1 MDYFFTFAEIVG
13 TVAFALSGALKTIQ
27 KNLDIFGVCT
37 LAVFTALG
45 GGVIRDL
52 LLGLTPPRMFYSEG
66 YLLTAIGVAV
76 ATFLVVRWFHQ
87 ATDFG
92 LWWDRVFNVC
102 DALGLG
108 IFAVIG
114 TQAAI
119 RAGFGEKFFLC
130 LFTGM
135 ITGVGGGVLRDMMC
149 VEIPSI
155 LRKHIYAVAALAGS
169 LLYYVLVRWV
179 LPAVWAT
186 AVAVAVTVTLR
197 VLARHYQWNLPKA
210 IKQEKTSLK

>member
-1 MDYFFTFAEIVG
+1 MDYFFTFAEIIG
-13 TVAFALSGALKTIQ
+13 TVAFALSGALKAIQ
-27 KNLDIFGVCT
+27 KKLDIFGVCV

-45 GGVIRDL
+45 GGVVRDL

-66 YLLTAIGVAV
+66 YLLTALAVAV
-76 ATFLVVRWFHQ
+76 GTFLVVCRLHQ
-87 ATDFG
+87 ATEFG
-92 LWWDRVFNVC
+92 LWWDRVFNIC

-119 RAGFGEKFFLC
+119 QAGFGSKFFLC
-130 LFTGM
+130 LSTGV
-135 ITGVGGGVLRDMMC
+135 ITGVGGGALRDMMC

-169 LLYYVLVRWV
+169 LLYYILVWFSV
-179 LPAVWAT
+179 PVPLAT
-186 AVAVAVTVTLR
+186 LVAVAVTVTLR
-197 VLARHYQWNLPKA
+197 ILARHYQWNLPKA
-210 IKQEKTSLK
+210 IK

>member
-1 MDYFFTFAEIVG
+1 MDYFFTFAEVIG
-13 TVAFALSGALKTIQ
+13 TIAFALSGALKAIQ
-27 KNLDIFGVCT
+27 KKLDIFGVCV

-45 GGVIRDL
+45 GGVVRDL
-52 LLGLTPPRMFYSEG
+52 LLGLTPPRMFYSEA
-66 YLLTAIGVAV
+66 YLLTALAV
-76 ATFLVVRWFHQ
+76 ALIAFLVVRWFHL

-114 TQAAI
+114 TQAAMQ
-119 RAGFGEKFFLC
+119 AGFGSKIILC
-130 LFTGM
+130 LSTGM

-169 LLYYVLVRWV
+169 LLYYVLVFFS
-179 LPAVWAT
+179 LPVPFST
-186 AVAVAVTVTLR
+186 LVAVAVTVTLR
-197 VLARHYQWNLPKA
+197 ILARHYQWNLPKA
-210 IKQEKTSLK
+210 IK

>member
-1 MDYFFTFAEIVG
+1 MDFFFAFAEIIG
-13 TVAFALSGALKTIQ
+13 TVAFALSGALKAIQ
-27 KNLDIFGVCT
+27 KKLDIFGVCV

-66 YLLTAIGVAV
+66 YLLTALAVAV
-76 ATFLVVRWFHQ
+76 GTFLLVRRLHQ
-87 ATDFG
+87 TTDFG
-92 LWWDRVFNVC
+92 LWWDRAFNIC

-119 RAGFGEKFFLC
+119 QAGFDSKLFLC
-130 LFTGM
+130 LSTGM
-135 ITGVGGGVLRDMMC
+135 ITGGGGGALRDMMC

-169 LLYYVLVRWV
+169 LLYYILVWFSV
-179 LPAVWAT
+179 PVPLAT
-186 AVAVAVTVTLR
+186 LVAVAVTVTLR
-197 VLARHYQWNLPKA
+197 ILARHYQWNLPKA
-210 IKQEKTSLK
+210 IR

>member
-1 MDYFFTFAEIVG
+1 MDYFFTFAEIIG
-13 TVAFALSGALKTIQ
+13 TVAFALSGALKAIQ
-27 KNLDIFGVCT
+27 KKLDIFGVCV

-45 GGVIRDL
+45 GGVVRDL

-66 YLLTAIGVAV
+66 YLLTALAVAV
-76 ATFLVVRWFHQ
+76 GTFLVVCRLHQ
-87 ATDFG
+87 ATEFG
-92 LWWDRVFNVC
+92 LWWDRVFNIC

-119 RAGFGEKFFLC
+119 QAGFGSKFFLC
-130 LFTGM
+130 LSTGM
-135 ITGVGGGVLRDMMC
+135 ITGVGGGALRDMMC

-169 LLYYVLVRWV
+169 LLYYILVWFSV
-179 LPAVWAT
+179 PVPLAT
-186 AVAVAVTVTLR
+186 LVAVAVTVTLR
-197 VLARHYQWNLPKA
+197 ILARHYQWNLPKA
-210 IKQEKTSLK
+210 IK

>member
-1 MDYFFTFAEIVG
+1 MDFFFTFAEIIG
-13 TVAFALSGALKTIQ
+13 TVAFALSGALKAIQ
-27 KNLDIFGVCT
+27 KKLDIFGVCV

-45 GGVIRDL
+45 GGVVRDL

-66 YLLTAIGVAV
+66 YLLTALAVAV
-76 ATFLVVRWFHQ
+76 GTFLVVRRLHQ
-87 ATDFG
+87 AAEFG
-92 LWWDRVFNVC
+92 LWWDRVFNIC

-119 RAGFGEKFFLC
+119 QAGFGSKFFLC
-130 LFTGM
+130 LSTGV
-135 ITGVGGGVLRDMMC
+135 ITGVGGGALRDMMC

-169 LLYYVLVRWV
+169 LLYYILVWFSV
-179 LPAVWAT
+179 PVPLAT
-186 AVAVAVTVTLR
+186 LVAVAVTVTLR
-197 VLARHYQWNLPKA
+197 ILARHYQWNLPRA
-210 IKQEKTSLK
+210 IQ

>member
-13 TVAFALSGALKTIQ
+13 TVAFALSGALKAIQ
-27 KNLDIFGVCT
+27 KNLDIFGVCV

-52 LLGLTPPRMFYSEG
+52 LLGLTPPRMFYSEN
-66 YLLTAIGVAV
+66 YLLTSLGVALV
-76 ATFLVVRWFHQ
+76 TFLVVRFFHK
-87 ATDFG
+87 ADGFG
-92 LWWDRVFNVC
+92 IWWDQVFNVC

-114 TQAAI
+114 TQAAMQ
-119 RAGFGEKFFLC
+119 AGFASKFFLC
-130 LFTGM
+130 LSTGM
-135 ITGVGGGVLRDMMC
+135 ITGVGGGALRDMMC

-169 LLYYVLVRWV
+169 LLYYILVFLD
-179 LPAVWAT
+179 LPKT
-186 AVAVAVTVTLR
+186 LSTFVAVAVTVTLR
-197 VLARHYQWNLPKA
+197 ILARHYQWNLPKA
-210 IKQEKTSLK
+210 MK